1 MEKFPEYQPKEEFTK
16 IPFDEN
22 IRHNLPTI
30 PNHVMYRFMY
40 GFEPESEPQS
50 QYVAVNHQGTTYHL
64 FNAQRMPIGRIAVL
78 VS

>member
-50 QYVAVNHQGTTYHL
+50 QYVAVNH
-64 FNAQRMPIGRIAVL
+64 
-78 VS
+78 